1 MRSDYSELAIKA
13 SQDGLV
19 AYCKFITANDTGST
33 GAHQS
38 GFHIHKSAWP
48 LFFDAPGERGTNNE
62 KFATIKWQDDFETT
76 SRFIYYGTGTRNE
89 YRLTRFGRGFPFLS
103 DDDIGSLLVLCK
115 IADDYYCAYVLETE
129 QEIEDYLNFFGISPD
144 KANGLIAELT
154 RAPVNLQGLIDTYV
168 RSLSSGF
175 PSTAVLAAKA
185 RELFFSVSQHDEQ
198 SAIHNPDQL
207 ISDWV
212 DTEYTLFKAV
222 EKQVYSEELN
232 TPFGDV
238 EKLVGFANT
247 VLNRRKSRAGKSLEH
262 HLEKIFDINQLPYTA
277 QGVTEGKK
285 KPDFIIPSI
294 EQYHDSSYPD
304 DKLIFL
310 GAKTTCKDR
319 WRQVLNEAARIPHK
333 HLFTLQQGISSN
345 QLQEMKDEN
354 LTLVIPEKHLTAFPI
369 EHREDILTLKNFI
382 AYARATVS
390 GR

>member
-1 MRSDYSELAIKA
+1 MVSDYSELAIKA
-13 SQDGLV
+13 SRDGLI

-33 GAHQS
+33 GGHQA
-38 GFHIHKSAWP
+38 GYHIHKNAWP
-48 LFFDAPGERGTNNE
+48 LFFDAPGERGSNAE
-62 KFATIKWQDDFETT
+62 KFITIKWQDDFETE

-89 YRLTRFGRGFPFLS
+89 YRLTRFGRGFPFLG

-115 IADDYYCAYVLETE
+115 IADDYYQAYVLETE

-144 KANGLIAELT
+144 KANGLISELT
-154 RAPVNLQGLIDTYV
+154 ETPVNLQGLIDSYLQT
-168 RSLSSGF
+168 LSGGF
-175 PSTAVLAAKA
+175 PATEALATKA
-185 RELFFSVSQHDEQ
+185 RDIFSSVSQHGEQ
-198 SAIHNPDQL
+198 SAIQNPDLL
-207 ISDWV
+207 ITDWI

-222 EKQVYSEELN
+222 EKKFYSGELN

-262 HLEKIFDINQLPYTA
+262 HLEKIFDINQLPYTS
-277 QGVTEGKK
+277 QGTTEGKK

-294 EQYHDSSYPD
+294 ELYHDSSYNAS
-304 DKLIFL
+304 KLIFL

-345 QLQEMKDEN
+345 QLKEMKDEN
-354 LTLVIPEKHLTAFPI
+354 LTLVIPEKHLTTFPA

-382 AYARATVS
+382 SQAKATI
-390 GR
+390 